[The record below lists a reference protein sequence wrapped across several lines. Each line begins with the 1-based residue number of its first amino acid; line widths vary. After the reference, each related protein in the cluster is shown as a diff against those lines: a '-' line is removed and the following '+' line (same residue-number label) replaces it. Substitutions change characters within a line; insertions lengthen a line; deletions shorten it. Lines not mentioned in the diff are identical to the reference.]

1 MSKIAK
7 LAIDGGTP
15 VFKTKPAR
23 PQWPPANPDVIGRI
37 AEMYLSHKWSF
48 YGKYENEFAEK
59 YAKYTGAKYAS
70 MMANGTVTLECA
82 LRAFGVGPGDEV
94 IVPAQTWIA
103 TAMAVIYVGATP
115 VIVDIEPDTLCMD
128 PKAFEAAITPKT
140 KAVIPVHLF
149 GSMADLDK
157 IIKIAKKH
165 GIKVLED
172 CAHAHGGMWNGR
184 GVGSWGDAGS
194 WSFQQSKIMT
204 SGEGGAVTTNDE
216 KIWDL
221 VGRYSHIGY
230 QRGAKQGEK
239 STPPPEGIICHNY
252 RVTEFQAIIL
262 LDQLRVIDKET
273 RLREKNA
280 DYLKE
285 QLEQIPG
292 IKVQAKGRC
301 ATQQGY
307 YIYSMC
313 IDDSMLKPGIDMMKI
328 REALKAEGALGV
340 MPTWGG
346 KPVYDNALWSVPKK
360 MYRIESNAVAEKLI
374 RKQQMGVNLN
384 WLMAPRKDINRLVEA
399 FNKVMTAYS
408 K

>member
-1 MSKIAK
+1 MSK
-7 LAIDGGTP
+7 LAIEGGIP
-15 VFKTKPAR
+15 VFKAKPVR
-23 PQWPPANPDVIGRI
+23 PPWPPANPDVIGRI
-37 AEMYLSHKWSF
+37 AEMFLSHKWSF
-48 YGKYENEFAEK
+48 YGIYENEFAER
-59 YAKYTGAKYAS
+59 YAKFTGAKYAS

-103 TAMAVIYVGATP
+103 TAMAVIYLGATP

-128 PKAFEAAITPKT
+128 PKAFEAAITKKT

-172 CAHAHGGMWNGR
+172 CAHAHGGMWKGR

-216 KIWDL
+216 HIWDL
-221 VGRYSHIGY
+221 VGRLSHIGY
-230 QRGAKQGEK
+230 QRGAKQGQK
-239 STPPPEGIICHNY
+239 STPPPEGLICHNY

-262 LDQLRVIDKET
+262 LDQLT
-273 RLREKNA
+273 RLAKDTKLREKSA
-280 DYLKE
+280 DYLREK
-285 QLEQIPG
+285 LEAIPG
-292 IKVQAKGRC
+292 VKVQAKGRC

-307 YIYSMC
+307 YIYSLC
-313 IDDSMLKPGIDMMKI
+313 VDDSMLKPGIDIKQVAAAI
-328 REALKAEGALGV
+328 KAEGAIGV
-340 MPTWGG
+340 SPTWSGQ
-346 KPVYDNALWSVPKK
+346 PVYTQQLWSVPKK
-360 MYRIESNAVAEKLI
+360 MYRIESNDVAEKVI
-374 RKQQMGVNLN
+374 RKQQLGISLT
-384 WLMAPRKDINRLVEA
+384 WLMAKRGEQNKLVEA
-399 FNKVMTAYS
+399 FDKVLSAYRA
-408 K
+408 

>member
-1 MSKIAK
+1 MSK
-7 LAIDGGTP
+7 LAIEGGTP
-15 VFKTKPAR
+15 VFKAKPVR
-23 PQWPPANPDVIGRI
+23 PPWPPANPDVIGRI
-37 AEMYLSHKWSF
+37 AEMFLSHKWSF
-48 YGKYENEFAEK
+48 YGIYENEFAER
-59 YAKYTGAKYAS
+59 YAKFTGAKYAS

-103 TAMAVIYVGATP
+103 TAMAVIYLGATP

-128 PKAFEAAITPKT
+128 PKAFEAAITKKT

-172 CAHAHGGMWNGR
+172 CAHAHGGMWKGR

-216 KIWDL
+216 HIWDL
-221 VGRYSHIGY
+221 VGRLSHIGY
-230 QRGAKQGEK
+230 QRGAKQGQK
-239 STPPPEGIICHNY
+239 STPPPEGLICHNY

-262 LDQLRVIDKET
+262 LDQLT
-273 RLREKNA
+273 RLAKDTKLREKSA
-280 DYLKE
+280 DYLREK
-285 QLEQIPG
+285 LEAIPG
-292 IKVQAKGRC
+292 VKVQAKGRC

-307 YIYSMC
+307 YIYSLC
-313 IDDSMLKPGIDMMKI
+313 VDDSMLKPGIDIKQVAAAI
-328 REALKAEGALGV
+328 KAEGAIGV
-340 MPTWGG
+340 SPTWSGQ
-346 KPVYDNALWSVPKK
+346 PVYTQQLWSVPKK
-360 MYRIESNAVAEKLI
+360 MYRIESNDVAEKVI
-374 RKQQMGVNLN
+374 RKQQLGINLT
-384 WLMAPRKDINRLVEA
+384 WLMAKRSEQKKLVEA
-399 FNKVMTAYS
+399 LDKVLAAFR

>member
-1 MSKIAK
+1 MSK
-7 LAIDGGTP
+7 LAIEGGTP
-15 VFKTKPAR
+15 VFKAKPVR
-23 PQWPPANPDVIGRI
+23 PPWPPANPDVIGRI
-37 AEMYLSHKWSF
+37 AEMFLSHKWSF
-48 YGKYENEFAEK
+48 YGIYENEFAER

-103 TAMAVIYVGATP
+103 TAMAVIYLGATP

-128 PKAFEAAITPKT
+128 PKAFEAAITKKT

-172 CAHAHGGMWNGR
+172 CAHAHGGMWKGR

-216 KIWDL
+216 HIWDL
-221 VGRYSHIGY
+221 VGRLSHIGY
-230 QRGAKQGEK
+230 QRGAKQGQK
-239 STPPPEGIICHNY
+239 STPPPEGLICHNY

-262 LDQLRVIDKET
+262 LDQLET
-273 RLREKNA
+273 LRKDTELRAKNA
-280 DYLKE
+280 DYLREK
-285 QLEQIPG
+285 LEAIPG
-292 IKVQAKGRC
+292 IRVQTKGRC
-301 ATQQGY
+301 ATLQSY
-307 YIYSMC
+307 YMYGVMV
-313 IDDSMLKPGIDMMKI
+313 DDKMLKPGIDIKQVC
-328 REALKAEGALGV
+328 EALKAEGVLGFNRGWGNV
-340 MPTWGG
+340 M
-346 KPVYDNALWSVPKK
+346 YRQRLWSVPEN
-360 MYRIESNAVAEKLI
+360 MYRIESNQVAEQIVYKQLLI
-374 RKQQMGVNLN
+374 AGLN
-384 WLMAPRKDINRLVEA
+384 WLMAEKTELDRFVEA
-399 FNKVMTAYS
+399 VAKVMDAYRC
-408 K
+408 